1 MDIAADTSRPPQPA
15 VTVPLSGSQPPCTIQ
30 IDGTAVDAIVGER
43 LIDALN
49 RDAIARNRREVPQVC
64 YHPHLGPI
72 QTCDT
77 CMVEIDKKLT
87 RACSAKVVAGM
98 SVFTE

>member
-1 MDIAADTSRPPQPA
+1 M
-15 VTVPLSGSQPPCTIQ
+15 
-30 IDGTAVDAIVGER
+30 VDAVAGEC

-49 RDAIARNRREVPQVC
+49 RADKILPQVC

-77 CMVEIDKKLT
+77 CMVEISGGR
-87 RACSAKVVAGM
+87 RAARGPAKAAVTVSAAAPAQLGRH
-98 SVFTE
+98 SLRT